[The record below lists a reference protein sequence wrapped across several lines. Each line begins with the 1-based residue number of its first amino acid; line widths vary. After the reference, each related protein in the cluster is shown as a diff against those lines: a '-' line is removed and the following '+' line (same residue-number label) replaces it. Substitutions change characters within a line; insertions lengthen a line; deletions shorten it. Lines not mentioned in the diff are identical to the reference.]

1 MNKKKTGRTAGK
13 REKKQEPLFRRHG
26 ASVKIICAVL
36 VTLALALG
44 VKSVSLYEK
53 REAYRE
59 QEAELEAQIEEE
71 KERSKEIE
79 EYTQYVQ
86 SDEYIKDVAE
96 EKLGLVDP
104 NEVIFTPAE

>member
-71 KERSKEIE
+71 KARKRLKNIHSMFRVMNISKTSRKRS
-79 EYTQYVQ
+79 
-86 SDEYIKDVAE
+86 SDWLIRTK
-96 EKLGLVDP
+96 
-104 NEVIFTPAE
+104 